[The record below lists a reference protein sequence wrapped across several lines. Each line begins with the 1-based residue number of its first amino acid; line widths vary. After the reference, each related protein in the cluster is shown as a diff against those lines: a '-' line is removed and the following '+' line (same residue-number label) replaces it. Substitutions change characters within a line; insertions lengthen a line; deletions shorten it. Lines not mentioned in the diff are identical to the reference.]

1 MLNLPILR
9 WGQPYTSLE
18 QDTVKH
24 FITGET
30 LAKVSQANTGLLG
43 RDMRQARRA
52 REELIGIPIGEL
64 IEMMKTAGDLYLNG
78 TLPMGDGEQTPDDF
92 ARQQSQPGG
101 GTLFAAVEQHLQTE
115 TDTEER
121 ARTHRL
127 GDHLGETALA

>member
-1 MLNLPILR
+1 MLNVPILR

-64 IEMMKTAGDLYLNG
+64 IEMRKTAGSPYLKG
-78 TLPMGDGEQTPDDF
+78 TTP
-92 ARQQSQPGG
+92 PGG
-101 GTLFAAVEQHLQTE
+101 STE
-115 TDTEER
+115 RPER
-121 ARTHRL
+121 LTPRECPR
-127 GDHLGETALA
+127 DS